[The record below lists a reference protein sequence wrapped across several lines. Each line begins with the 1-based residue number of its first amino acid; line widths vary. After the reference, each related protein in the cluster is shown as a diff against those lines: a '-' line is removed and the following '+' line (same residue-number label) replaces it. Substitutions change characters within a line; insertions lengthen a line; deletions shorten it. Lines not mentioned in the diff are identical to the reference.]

1 MDDRGV
7 RSFGVSHGFTRK
19 ALLALFCDCDLV
31 SPAAQF
37 HVQFDKDY
45 VVFDQK
51 HELRSAVLARVLA
64 LMLVYLPILGLK
76 SMKYVPKSKVES
88 LI

>member
-1 MDDRGV
+1 M
-7 RSFGVSHGFTRK
+7 
-19 ALLALFCDCDLV
+19 
-31 SPAAQF
+31 
-37 HVQFDKDY
+37 QFDKDY
-45 VVFDQK
+45 AVFDQK

-64 LMLVYLPILGLK
+64 FMLVYLTILGLK